1 MTEFDDRTR
10 SAIAGWEEL
19 IAPLDEIVIEG
30 QAEKGIHPARMA
42 LALIAAGVKALTAAL
57 GPGHALV
64 ALQAALRDLEAAYPE
79 QIAEARDVL
88 QAPLQ

>member
-1 MTEFDDRTR
+1 MTESPDRAN
-10 SAIAGWEEL
+10 SALAGWEEL
-19 IAPLDEIVIEG
+19 IQPLDEILVD
-30 QAEKGIHPARMA
+30 ALADKGIPPARLG
-42 LALIAAGVKALTAAL
+42 LAMLASGVKALVAAL